1 MKTRGYFQSSQ
12 HNIDLLH
19 PCSSP
24 VSTASPQIMSFDQ
37 NIDERK
43 KELTP
48 SWGHCLCGVCTFSPS
63 VGFLWGLWFPP
74 TPQTC
79 TGGELACPH
88 CPIWVCVC
96 ECLQRKGVLSRVGP
110 ALCPE
115 LPGWA
120 PPPSTLNR
128 LENHYLTYFY
138 TYFLNVCKTHIY
150 FNVWGLYLEVWWCL
164 FDQKYTIET

>member
-12 HNIDLLH
+12 HNIDLLR

-79 TGGELACPH
+79 WEVNWRARTVPSEC
-88 CPIWVCVC
+88 VCVSAC
-96 ECLQRKGVLSRVGP
+96 DGRASCPGLALPCALSCQDGPRHLQP
-110 ALCPE
+110 
-115 LPGWA
+115 
-120 PPPSTLNR
+120 
-128 LENHYLTYFY
+128 
-138 TYFLNVCKTHIY
+138 
-150 FNVWGLYLEVWWCL
+150 
-164 FDQKYTIET
+164 